1 MFAKFI
7 ITTCIFITIGISAQS
22 KAAATGH
29 ASVTTV
35 DPGDSLREKALQDSI
50 KAFETS
56 ITAKLSEIERLQ
68 TKVVSYDG
76 RLQKTITIVNENTL
90 STFEER
96 QNYSI
101 VRYLEYEF
109 ESANKLKEVRYIYKK
124 KSLRDNVIYVYR
136 TMYLTPANFDSIR
149 IVTEKVEH
157 KAKGVTTTEN
167 YKDFSADVKLRTLK
181 TIDSNL
187 LGSIYKIDGYF
198 QNAGHEKDKKSTKE
212 LEGF

>member
-101 VRYLEYEF
+101 VL
-109 ESANKLKEVRYIYKK
+109 
-124 KSLRDNVIYVYR
+124 
-136 TMYLTPANFDSIR
+136 
-149 IVTEKVEH
+149 
-157 KAKGVTTTEN
+157 
-167 YKDFSADVKLRTLK
+167 
-181 TIDSNL
+181 
-187 LGSIYKIDGYF
+187 
-198 QNAGHEKDKKSTKE
+198 
-212 LEGF
+212 

>member
-7 ITTCIFITIGISAQS
+7 ITTCIFLTIGISAQS

-109 ESANKLKEVRYIYKK
+109 ESANKLKEVR
-124 KSLRDNVIYVYR
+124 
-136 TMYLTPANFDSIR
+136 
-149 IVTEKVEH
+149 
-157 KAKGVTTTEN
+157 
-167 YKDFSADVKLRTLK
+167 TLK

-187 LGSIYKIDGYF
+187 LGSIYKIDGYL